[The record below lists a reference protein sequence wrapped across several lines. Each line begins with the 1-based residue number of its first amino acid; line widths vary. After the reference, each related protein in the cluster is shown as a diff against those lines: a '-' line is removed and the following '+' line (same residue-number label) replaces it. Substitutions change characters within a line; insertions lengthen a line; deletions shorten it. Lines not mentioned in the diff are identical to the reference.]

1 MHTITVKNIPPE
13 LYRKLKQS
21 AKDNRR
27 SINSEIIMCIERTI
41 CSQRV
46 DTLTFLKRIEQ
57 LQKGLSIPSIAEAS
71 LEKARDEG
79 RS

>member
-13 LYRKLKQS
+13 IYRKLKQS
-21 AKDNRR
+21 AKENRR
-27 SINSEIIMCIERTI
+27 SINSEIIMCIERST

-46 DTLTFLKRIEQ
+46 DTTSFLKRIEQ
-57 LQKGLSIPSIAEAS
+57 LQKGLALPSVVEAGW
-71 LEKARDEG
+71 EKARDEG